1 MLLNSVY
8 QTCTQEKL
16 INQNNRNQWLSISDA
31 SHALTYSTAL
41 LQFQDWRVGTNLR
54 KSYRIVPLLKY
65 PKIPHRQECVWKTL
79 NKVYPL
85 KKDKNIGIQGPV
97 NAEQEGASPCRWGI
111 KFQAKFP
118 LTEDWQVL
126 HILDS
131 QSWEHKQVWRR
142 LTLLIWFSPLV

>member
-111 KFQAKFP
+111 NFRQNSPKQKIDKYFTFWILRHGNTNKCGEDWLYLYGFP
-118 LTEDWQVL
+118 L
-126 HILDS
+126 
-131 QSWEHKQVWRR
+131 
-142 LTLLIWFSPLV
+142 